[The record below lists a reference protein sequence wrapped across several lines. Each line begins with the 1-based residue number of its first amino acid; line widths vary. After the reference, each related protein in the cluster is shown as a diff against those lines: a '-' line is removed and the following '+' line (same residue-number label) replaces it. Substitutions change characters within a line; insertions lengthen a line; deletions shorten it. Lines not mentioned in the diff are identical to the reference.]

1 MKIQQSDDDFIEG
14 TTLNESGEE
23 DIIQGSMDEITKD
36 LRKETPKDNINKYIE
51 RTSYKP
57 FIQEEKRDLKCSA
70 IQWEVLKIQIQN
82 YVSSSIV

>member
-1 MKIQQSDDDFIEG
+1 MKIQKSDDDFIEG

-57 FIQEEKRDLKCSA
+57 FIQEENWDLKCSA
-70 IQWEVLKIQIQN
+70 MQWEVLKI
-82 YVSSSIV
+82 

>member
-70 IQWEVLKIQIQN
+70 MRSPQDSDSELEF
-82 YVSSSIV
+82 

>member
-51 RTSYKP
+51 RTSYKL
-57 FIQEEKRDLKCSA
+57 FIQEEKRDLKCSVMRSP
-70 IQWEVLKIQIQN
+70 QDSDSELC
-82 YVSSSIV
+82 

>member
-70 IQWEVLKIQIQN
+70 IQ
-82 YVSSSIV
+82 